1 MGNERSIVSYAMRL
15 FVAFAAILTI
25 SSCTD
30 KPRPRIEVAPMRC
43 DIGHVQPLTEGR
55 AHFDIKNTGDD
66 HLDISEAKSECGCTA
81 SDFKPTRLKP
91 GGTLPLD
98 VTIDTS
104 MKQGAVVKDMAIYS
118 NDPEQ
123 PMVRIYIDM
132 FVEDPHKADISEAD
146 MHAAARKIFTAESC
160 RRCHVDEGMG
170 LMGRDLFEAD
180 CAMCHRTQPSGITS
194 GPLLECGHMRI
205 DAARRAIIQKGS
217 EKSTMMPG
225 FSEKYGGPLTEEQID
240 SIVQYLNKGFA
251 SK

>member
-1 MGNERSIVSYAMRL
+1 MGNECSIVLYAMRL
-15 FVAFAAILTI
+15 FVAVAAILTI

-30 KPRPRIEVAPMRC
+30 KPRPRIEVTPMRC

-132 FVEDPHKADISEAD
+132 FVEDPHKAGISEAD

-180 CAMCHRTQPSGITS
+180 CAMCHRAAVRHHIRSTAGGWSPTHRCGQTGHHPEGIRKD
-194 GPLLECGHMRI
+194 HD
-205 DAARRAIIQKGS
+205 DAWLQRKIRWATHRR
-217 EKSTMMPG
+217 T
-225 FSEKYGGPLTEEQID
+225 D
-240 SIVQYLNKGFA
+240 
-251 SK
+251 